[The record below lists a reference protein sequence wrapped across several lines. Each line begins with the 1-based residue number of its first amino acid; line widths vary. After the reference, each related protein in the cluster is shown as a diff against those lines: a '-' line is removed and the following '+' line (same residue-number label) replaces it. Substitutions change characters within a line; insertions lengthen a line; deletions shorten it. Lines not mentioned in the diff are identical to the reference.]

1 LGGTLSAFALIDK
14 TRIAVVWKACR
25 TPMRETIFEVGVSVA
40 AAAVALLLVT
50 AADALDPVLRWSLI
64 AGTALVSGVAAWLAA
79 RRRTSR
85 RTGGTGGIGVA
96 TGVRTKEGIDV
107 EDVTVEP
114 GDRDIRIA
122 AGLRAKR
129 HVRVS
134 NVKIG
139 RQRKQP

>member
-1 LGGTLSAFALIDK
+1 
-14 TRIAVVWKACR
+14 
-25 TPMRETIFEVGVSVA
+25 MRETIFEVGVSVA

-107 EDVTVEP
+107 EGVTVEP
-114 GDRDIRIA
+114 GDRDIRVA
-122 AGLRAKR
+122 DDLRAKR

-134 NVKIG
+134 NVRIG